1 MTKFQDINFLVIMG
15 QVEVSQE
22 DFTRPESIGG
32 DTLTCKQVAELR
44 GPTFDPLDDED
55 LFN

>member
-1 MTKFQDINFLVIMG
+1 MKDVYADVSL
-15 QVEVSQE
+15 EVSQE